1 MLEALAALAKGI
13 GYAGALTAAGT
24 ILARASWAR
33 GGGATS
39 RAIAAGVTRLAG
51 IALAISAAGEALLFF
66 VRLGG
71 GADAATLDA
80 LFLSPL
86 GAALGLHLIGGVWA
100 ATFARRRLALA
111 GAAMI
116 LAAFGVVGHAATN
129 GIVTSITVIL
139 HVTAAAWWL
148 GGLWILLG
156 ASRTSAA
163 EFPALV
169 DRFSRQAVGVV
180 GVLLAA
186 ALTTTA
192 ALLDLRIDLAR
203 AYQQGL
209 LVKLAFTG
217 ALLVLAGINKL
228 ILTPRLA
235 ARADAR
241 VWLRRAIVAEI
252 LLFVG
257 ALTTTAYLTT
267 YLSPHDADE
276 AAHAHGDAGAA
287 HGPIAVVD
295 PWAAA
300 VPGGAMTG
308 VGYMTIVNN
317 QPMADRLIGASSP
330 GPRAEEERLR
340 RVGTGAAH
348 GGRGGGDGR
357 RYCGRRGSLL
367 SGDLRAGVRRDDR
380 VGLFRCGGCC
390 GRCRG
395 NGVDRCRHLDR
406 GRCHR
411 RCARLYC
418 QPRGRHRH
426 GDAG

>member
-13 GYAGALTAAGT
+13 GYAAALTAAGT

-33 GGGATS
+33 GGATS
-39 RAIAAGVTRLAG
+39 RAIAVGVTRLAG

-139 HVTAAAWWL
+139 HATAAAWWL

-267 YLSPHDADE
+267 YLSPHDADD

-330 GPRAEEERLR
+330 WAERVDIQASERAGGIAHMRAPIALPVPAHGQVVLR
-340 RVGTGAAH
+340 HGAQHLMFTGLYAPFVAGDMVPLTLRFERVGTIEVT
-348 GGRGGGDGR
+348 
-357 RYCGRRGSLL
+357 LV
-367 SGDLRAGVRRDDR
+367 VRP
-380 VGLFRCGGCC
+380 VGEHPAEEH
-390 GRCRG
+390 
-395 NGVDRCRHLDR
+395 VH
-406 GRCHR
+406 
-411 RCARLYC
+411 
-418 QPRGRHRH
+418 
-426 GDAG
+426 